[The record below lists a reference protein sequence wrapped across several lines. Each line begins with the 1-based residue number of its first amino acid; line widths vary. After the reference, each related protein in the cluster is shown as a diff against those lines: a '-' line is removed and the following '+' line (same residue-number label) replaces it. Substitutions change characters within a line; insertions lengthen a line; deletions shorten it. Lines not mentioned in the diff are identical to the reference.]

1 MFMFGM
7 RCVRCDHEIIAPRDT
22 ELLDDRV
29 IRHVWHC
36 PSCTARFESFPRFPK
51 GVSEKGPKVLI
62 AKGHHRCVGN
72 AFGRP
77 YRFDCRTSVA
87 SLFRTDDDALDAIIM
102 DAVGKLTGG
111 ATVSHAW
118 G

>member
-36 PSCTARFESFPRFPK
+36 PSCKARFESFPRFPK

-62 AKGHHRCVGN
+62 AKGHHRRVGN
-72 AFGRP
+72 AFGRHIGLI
-77 YRFDCRTSVA
+77 A
-87 SLFRTDDDALDAIIM
+87 GHQSLRSLGQMMMPWTR
-102 DAVGKLTGG
+102 
-111 ATVSHAW
+111 
-118 G
+118 

>member
-36 PSCTARFESFPRFPK
+36 PSCKARFESFPRFPK
-51 GVSEKGPKVLI
+51 G
-62 AKGHHRCVGN
+62 AKQHCPCNTKESDDVGVEDR
-72 AFGRP
+72 FRSRP
-77 YRFDCRTSVA
+77 GLS
-87 SLFRTDDDALDAIIM
+87 S
-102 DAVGKLTGG
+102 
-111 ATVSHAW
+111 
-118 G
+118 